1 MCLIWNEKSKMFG
14 KYIHDIRQH
23 VQIKTTEYSR
33 LQTHSEPCKWQTGI
47 SSLAHTICEQLLL
60 HLHDT
65 NENKSKRINKKTK

>member
-47 SSLAHTICEQLLL
+47 SSLAILFVSNYCCSCMIPMKISL
-60 HLHDT
+60 
-65 NENKSKRINKKTK
+65 KG